1 MTPSLSK
8 VDHLNRSMLMFR
20 HLKTPLEVPLSA
32 PKMPDATEVKAASP
46 EQKAKSLHV
55 GKPSWLKTDIPT
67 GKTFFEIKRSLR
79 SDNLFTVCEEA
90 KCPNI
95 GECWN
100 TRTAT
105 FMILGDT
112 CTRACRFC
120 NVKTGNPNGWL
131 DKDEPRK
138 VAQNCKNMNLKYV
151 VITMVDRDD
160 LADGGAAHVS
170 EVVRVVKEMN
180 PEIIVE
186 LLAGDFR
193 NNRKSLATV
202 LASRPEVFAH
212 NLETV
217 ERLTPRVRD
226 ARAAYRQ
233 SLEVLNE
240 VKKLADYP
248 LFTKSAL
255 MLGLGEEKDE
265 IFKTLSEMREA
276 DVDFVTVGQ
285 YMRPSK
291 KHLSIK
297 EWVEPKIFEEVGA
310 HALEVGFKSVAS
322 SPLVRS
328 SYKARQFYEDAITK
342 MNSK

>member
-1 MTPSLSK
+1 M
-8 VDHLNRSMLMFR
+8 
-20 HLKTPLEVPLSA
+20 
-32 PKMPDATEVKAASP
+32 
-46 EQKAKSLHV
+46 HV
-55 GKPSWLKTDIPT
+55 GKPAWLKTDIPT

-120 NVKTGNPNGWL
+120 SVKTGNPNGWL
-131 DKDEPRK
+131 DKNEPQK

-160 LADGGAAHVS
+160 LEDGGAAHIS

-180 PEIIVE
+180 PEIKVE

-193 NNRKSLATV
+193 NNRESLKTV
-202 LASRPEVFAH
+202 LASQPEVFAH

-226 ARAAYRQ
+226 ARAAYKQ
-233 SLEVLNE
+233 SLEVLRV
-240 VKKLADYP
+240 VKDMAEYP
-248 LFTKSAL
+248 LLTKSAL
-255 MLGLGEEKDE
+255 MLGLGEDKDE
-265 IFKTLSEMREA
+265 IFKTLRDMREVN
-276 DVDFVTVGQ
+276 VDFVTVGQ
-285 YMRPSK
+285 YMRPTK

-297 EWVEPKIFEEVGA
+297 EWVEPKVFEEVGA
-310 HALEVGFKSVAS
+310 FALEVGFMSVAS

-328 SYKARQFYEDAITK
+328 SYKARQFYDDAIAK
-342 MNSK
+342 KNSK